1 MKVVEHKKLSNF
13 HVGSF
18 SSCYS
23 KSKVILEILFC
34 PNSKIW
40 NFFDLSLIFKLFGK
54 ITLDPLRI
62 SLGHLNMI
70 CSLQNLAQLLF
81 WWKFD
86 FSSSFGRIS
95 QKDKLDGCGLL
106 QCLAGGVLC
115 RRGRAASAR
124 NATQL
129 ATQLL
134 AAVLRADGLIHI
146 PCSAAW
152 IKPRTAGVFFSFL

>member
-18 SSCYS
+18 SSCYT

-86 FSSSFGRIS
+86 FSSNFGRIS
-95 QKDKLDGCGLL
+95 QTDKLSG
-106 QCLAGGVLC
+106 
-115 RRGRAASAR
+115 
-124 NATQL
+124 
-129 ATQLL
+129 
-134 AAVLRADGLIHI
+134 
-146 PCSAAW
+146 
-152 IKPRTAGVFFSFL
+152 